1 MRLLTRIRR
10 DLKRLKAI
18 RLAAKKKAA
27 KKKAAKKK
35 AAKKKAGKKTPKKKG
50 LVVNGLRVG
59 DRFRLLPSSGYDRE
73 FQRQVFKVKSFA
85 SIESR
90 NDAVDFMATDAQL
103 EALGYLDDPLKFE
116 EKQAEG
122 FCVDIKA
129 VRKVP

>member
-18 RLAAKKKAA
+18 RL
-27 KKKAAKKK
+27 AAKKK